1 MCKIKMIKAIKNRF
15 IYKHIF
21 LSLWGFFYLVLAY
34 ICSLYL
40 YAKFQNMEN
49 NRFWGEI
56 CPKNIWITNTWKT
69 YTSKPESAYNNMS
82 FYQISVN
89 LENIRFWDQIC
100 PNKCDWQKFKKKK
113 INIKVNINLNNSEMV
128 KAVTLAYEQNP
139 DGDISDFRISGQS
152 LIKRNC
158 QNARTNDDTD
168 MKLGPEKLNIV
179 KKDDVISE
187 FCDAIVFFL
196 IYSQSEAIRKPDWG
210 SIVCKTNISW
220 RKIFYLTKTES
231 KNKKT
236 VTQF

>member
-1 MCKIKMIKAIKNRF
+1 
-15 IYKHIF
+15 
-21 LSLWGFFYLVLAY
+21 
-34 ICSLYL
+34 
-40 YAKFQNMEN
+40 
-49 NRFWGEI
+49 
-56 CPKNIWITNTWKT
+56 
-69 YTSKPESAYNNMS
+69 
-82 FYQISVN
+82 
-89 LENIRFWDQIC
+89 
-100 PNKCDWQKFKKKK
+100 
-113 INIKVNINLNNSEMV
+113 MV

-210 SIVCKTNISW
+210 SIVCKTNIS
-220 RKIFYLTKTES
+220 
-231 KNKKT
+231 
-236 VTQF
+236 